1 MPGKA
6 KYCEHCKGYGSLF
19 VQVIKR
25 FGDDRI
31 KERYPENPAKEP
43 CEPCK
48 GTGMI
53 SIETDKVPVFD
64 VDEQSSA
71 KITTR
76 AIEDNVVYD
85 IEKDEKPKAHVET
98 DQEYADRVAEDPGAD
113 IDVPSEAPEPT
124 EEDESFSMMDA
135 KESVKQ
141 NLDEDGEVLYK
152 EQQED
157 EEAEQEDE
165 EVIDV
170 IDEPEVI
177 DEKPVDRD
185 DPVVFEE
192 TPVEGDEMSL

>member
-6 KYCEHCKGYGSLF
+6 KYCEHCKGYGGLF

-31 KERYPENPAKEP
+31 KERCPEKPTKEN

-71 KITTR
+71 KMITKNLENLT
-76 AIEDNVVYD
+76 ILE
-85 IEKDEKPKAHVET
+85 E
-98 DQEYADRVAEDPGAD
+98 
-113 IDVPSEAPEPT
+113 
-124 EEDESFSMMDA
+124 EED
-135 KESVKQ
+135 
-141 NLDEDGEVLYK
+141 DEPDKVLVSGVEYDEYK
-152 EQQED
+152 VQQEEEFVVEAEEEEQAID
-157 EEAEQEDE
+157 EE
-165 EVIDV
+165 
-170 IDEPEVI
+170 
-177 DEKPVDRD
+177 PVDAD

-192 TPVEGDEMSL
+192 FPVDGDEMAL

>member
-64 VDEQSSA
+64 VDEQASA

-85 IEKDEKPKAHVET
+85 IEKDEKLKAHVET

-124 EEDESFSMMDA
+124 EED
-135 KESVKQ
+135 
-141 NLDEDGEVLYK
+141 GEVLYK

-170 IDEPEVI
+170 IDEEEAL
-177 DEKPVDRD
+177 DEKPVDAD
-185 DPVVFEE
+185 DPVIFQE

>member
-113 IDVPSEAPEPT
+113 MDVPSEAPEPT

-135 KESVKQ
+135 KESVKMRK
-141 NLDEDGEVLYK
+141 L
-152 EQQED
+152 
-157 EEAEQEDE
+157 
-165 EVIDV
+165 
-170 IDEPEVI
+170 
-177 DEKPVDRD
+177 
-185 DPVVFEE
+185 
-192 TPVEGDEMSL
+192 

>member
-141 NLDEDGEVLYK
+141 NLDETDAM
-152 EQQED
+152 
-157 EEAEQEDE
+157 EAEEEQD

-170 IDEPEVI
+170 IHEEEVI